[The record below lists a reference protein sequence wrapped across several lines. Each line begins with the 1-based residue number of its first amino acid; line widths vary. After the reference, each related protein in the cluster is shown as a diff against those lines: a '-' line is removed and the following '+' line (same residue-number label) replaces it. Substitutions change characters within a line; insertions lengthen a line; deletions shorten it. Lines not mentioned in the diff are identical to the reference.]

1 MKRGFAFF
9 IVGIVVIVCIAIV
22 VVYSSIGPI
31 IIATVDDFGGRI
43 MGTKVTLEDA
53 EYSTTN
59 GDATLIDLTIAN
71 PEGFSDG
78 PAFAF
83 SRIELQL
90 DPETLQNEVVVIK
103 RMKVVAPEITYE
115 ISETSDNLRTLRSNI
130 ERAVQQQGRPSSAEN
145 GTAPQKRIVI
155 NDLYFDTGVVVVQSA
170 DMTGKRVTAVF
181 DPLHMK
187 DVGREEDGLYPA
199 ALIEKIYSPLLR
211 AATVAALST
220 DLSLKDQAKNILE
233 GATDEA
239 EGALDKLRDFFRN

>member
-9 IVGIVVIVCIAIV
+9 IVGIVVIICIAIV

-31 IIATVDDFGGRI
+31 IIATVDDFGSRI
-43 MGTKVTLEDA
+43 TGTKVTLSDA

-59 GDATLIDLTIAN
+59 GDATLINLTVAN

-78 PAFAF
+78 NAFAF
-83 SRIELQL
+83 SSIELQV
-90 DPETLQNEVVVIK
+90 DPETLQNEVVVVK
-103 RMKVVAPEITYE
+103 RMKVVSPEITYE
-115 ISETSDNLRTLRSNI
+115 ISDVSDNLRTLRRNI
-130 ERAVQQQGRPSSAEN
+130 EQAVKREQQPSSQQ
-145 GTAPQKRIVI
+145 TDQAPLKKFVI

-187 DVGREEDGLYPA
+187 DIGRAEDGLYPA
-199 ALIEKIYSPLLR
+199 ALIAEIYSPLLR

-239 EGALDKLRDFFRN
+239 EGALDKLRDLFKN